1 MQRLLTAFKAWSNG
15 ATGAGGLTF
24 VTTATS
30 LTQTATDTTARTML
44 FATGTRRWTQII
56 EFHRL
61 TLYTQHVVSLV
72 DHPAIFGSIQDFYS
86 VTDATQTQ
94 TLNAQSVIRD
104 AAGHAFDQRYFNG
117 SHDQKISLTLLP
129 RLAAMDSGDCIAFKP
144 LKVA

>member
-1 MQRLLTAFKAWSNG
+1 LWPRPPVLPNRYRYHGPDDAFRDGNPALDS
-15 ATGAGGLTF
+15 
-24 VTTATS
+24 
-30 LTQTATDTTARTML
+30 D
-44 FATGTRRWTQII
+44 I

-72 DHPAIFGSIQDFYS
+72 DHPAILGSILDFYS

-94 TLNAQSVIRD
+94 TLNAQFVVRD

-117 SHDQKISLTLLP
+117 SHDQMISWTLLP